1 MSKTFI
7 IALAILAA
15 GTISTLPVQAGTKA
29 GASAPVDAL
38 PSSQVSP
45 LTRKE
50 CTNLGGSVKNDS
62 VCKSGKTCKM
72 NSANGDQHF
81 VCLEAAQ

>member
-7 IALAILAA
+7 IALALFTASAVSILPAQ
-15 GTISTLPVQAGTKA
+15 SNTKA

-50 CTNLGGSVKNDS
+50 CTNLGSSVKNDS

-81 VCLEAAQ
+81 VCLESAQ